1 MKTNEIDELRTFF
14 NNIADN
20 GKIEEVELMK
30 AIKTPKR
37 AEKLCEVLK
46 ITVRDPQCQVITN
59 FFTRAEEEEDEDLN
73 QDLNQ
78 DGGIDFNE
86 FMQRVLYAKDRIA
99 KDAEKELEQLCAV
112 TLIFIGVR
120 HLDRN
125 QQAQP

>member
-78 DGGIDFNE
+78 APAMAPYFREELGCKPGIQITQERNAFKE
-86 FMQRVLYAKDRIA
+86 WF
-99 KDAEKELEQLCAV
+99 ESHFKELSSYRLK
-112 TLIFIGVR
+112 GS
-120 HLDRN
+120 
-125 QQAQP
+125 P